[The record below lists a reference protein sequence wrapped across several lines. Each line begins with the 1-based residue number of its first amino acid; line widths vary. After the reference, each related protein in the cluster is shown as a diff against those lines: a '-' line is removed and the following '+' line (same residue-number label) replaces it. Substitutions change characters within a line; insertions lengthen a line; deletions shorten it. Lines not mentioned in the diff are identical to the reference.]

1 MPRFIHSLYSFAKKN
16 VNLFIFIFV
25 VAIIMRLKMVSAN
38 MMLGGNNS
46 FTLMMKLGGFESD
59 QEDDDAEMDFKRQH
73 MKMMMVMGWV

>member
-1 MPRFIHSLYSFAKKN
+1 
-16 VNLFIFIFV
+16 
-25 VAIIMRLKMVSAN
+25 